1 MWSTAPI
8 LISIVSECLVSHAG
22 IAHVRAYNII
32 DMCIATPVY
41 IAIAVLLLSALD
53 LSPCNQPIA
62 WSCWCIFIFGRGI
75 HTAADA
81 AYSLVTEISPAL
93 AAATPAPL
101 LACLHMLDEHIGH
114 LVLWS
119 GYFAFWAV
127 LLRGSRRRC
136 SLDAKAC
143 AAAALMGAT
152 HAVGLIE
159 SSHPELCVL
168 PLLVSVFAL
177 VAKAPLLLR
186 VFTVIFGASL
196 LATMAAYRVVLGSFK
211 QPSEMGGV
219 FATARLAIGII
230 VSSISSAL
238 RGEEL

>member
-1 MWSTAPI
+1 MWSTAPV
-8 LISIVSECLVSHAG
+8 LISIISECLVAHAG

-32 DMCIATPVY
+32 DMCIATPAY
-41 IAIAVLLLSALD
+41 IAIAVLLLRALD
-53 LSPCNQPIA
+53 LSPRDQPLA
-62 WSCWCIFIFGRGI
+62 WCCWCIFIFGRGI

-81 AYSLVTEISPAL
+81 AYSLVTEISPTL

-101 LACLHMLDEHIGH
+101 LSCLHMLDEHIGH

-119 GYFAFWAV
+119 GYFAFWGV
-127 LLRGSRRRC
+127 LLRASRGRC
-136 SLDAKAC
+136 SLDATAC

-159 SSHPELCVL
+159 SSHPELCLL
-168 PLLVSVFAL
+168 PLLLSIFAL
-177 VAKAPLLLR
+177 VAPAPLLLR

-196 LATMAAYRVVLGSFK
+196 LATMAAYHVVLGSFK

-219 FATARLAIGII
+219 FATARLAIGTIM
-230 VSSISSAL
+230 SSISSAW
-238 RGEEL
+238 RGQEL